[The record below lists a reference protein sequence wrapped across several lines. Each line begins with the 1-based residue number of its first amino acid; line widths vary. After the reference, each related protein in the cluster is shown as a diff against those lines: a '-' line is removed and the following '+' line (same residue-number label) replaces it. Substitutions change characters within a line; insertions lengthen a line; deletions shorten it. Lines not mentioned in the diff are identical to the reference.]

1 MTPLEL
7 RTARKA
13 LGLTQS
19 GLAKALGLSPANGAR
34 SVRAWEKE
42 GNTVP
47 GPVAVAVRYMVQESP
62 TAGANQ
68 RRGD

>member
-1 MTPLEL
+1 MIPADL
-7 RTARKA
+7 RTARKT

-34 SVRAWEKE
+34 SVRSWEKE

-47 GPVAVAVRYMVQESP
+47 GPVAVAVRYMVEHGP
-62 TAGANQ
+62 VFHGRNV
-68 RRGD
+68 